1 MTKKSSASGSRIVT
15 FTRLRQIVSR
25 TPAALLPKKQKSKK
39 PVYLILRKYIN
50 INLELMSLLD
60 KTPTTKI
67 EKWLNRIILLGLLA
81 WETIQK
87 VIEIIKNA
95 G

>member
-1 MTKKSSASGSRIVT
+1 
-15 FTRLRQIVSR
+15 
-25 TPAALLPKKQKSKK
+25 
-39 PVYLILRKYIN
+39 
-50 INLELMSLLD
+50 MSLLD